1 MKTIWKKKEIHSCIH
16 KNVYLIKVILNRLQ
30 FVERSLK
37 ITKSNQKLQIEGQ
50 TIQWPKENKFDLM
63 NTTQKIKSNTNPT
76 TNGVNSRAE
85 E

>member
-1 MKTIWKKKEIHSCIH
+1 MKCI
-16 KNVYLIKVILNRLQ
+16 NEGNIRVVFLQ

-63 NTTQKIKSNTNPT
+63 NTTQKIKSNTNHT
-76 TNGVNSRAE
+76 TNGV
-85 E
+85 